1 MDKKFVFDNE
11 ICNFY
16 TSTACKLI
24 EKECTTPATNNP
36 KLIGHKV
43 YICQD
48 KKTKTET
55 YVLFNKKGE
64 AIADSYTMDGLAI
77 KIEMLR
83 FLKKFK

>member
-1 MDKKFVFDNE
+1 MDKKFVFGNE

-24 EKECTTPATNNP
+24 EKECTTPATNSP

-48 KKTKTET
+48 KNRNLC
-55 YVLFNKKGE
+55 V
-64 AIADSYTMDGLAI
+64 I
-77 KIEMLR
+77 
-83 FLKKFK
+83 